1 MAALHKTNTGFFYAY
16 SSINGTTVYLAS
28 RVGNW
33 AVIQDLVIYHLLS
46 LIVPMLCTLQWVTAC
61 IPTSCLT
68 GAPSLLSWPAGPGSS
83 PSIHLHTGAR
93 LLFLH
98 ANIGA
103 FGVTLLLKIHIGS
116 HSFWKFK
123 SLNIAIKACHRP
135 APPWCIL
142 ISRQLPLPVSGAVT
156 LRRRWCL
163 YVAPKHAL
171 LFHSSCFW
179 TSNGEVS
186 VWPGCVQLQGARELS

>member
-16 SSINGTTVYLAS
+16 SSINDTTVYLAS

-33 AVIQDLVIYHLLS
+33 AVIQDLVVYHLLS
-46 LIVPMLCTLQWVTAC
+46 LIVPMLCALQWVTAC
-61 IPTSCLT
+61 IPTSCR
-68 GAPSLLSWPAGPGSS
+68 AGPGSS

-103 FGVTLLLKIHIGS
+103 FGVTLLLKIHNGS

-135 APPWCIL
+135 APTWCIL

-156 LRRRWCL
+156 LRRR
-163 YVAPKHAL
+163 
-171 LFHSSCFW
+171 
-179 TSNGEVS
+179 
-186 VWPGCVQLQGARELS
+186 